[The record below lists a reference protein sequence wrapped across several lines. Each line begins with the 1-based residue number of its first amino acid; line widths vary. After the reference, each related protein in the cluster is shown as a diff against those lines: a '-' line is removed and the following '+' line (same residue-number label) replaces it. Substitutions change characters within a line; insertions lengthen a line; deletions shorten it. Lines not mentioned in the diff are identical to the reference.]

1 MSEDKKSRK
10 SKFFLFKF
18 RFEHIKRD
26 FIWPSKVKFNFSGY
40 FPGNSF
46 IMWPLQ
52 INFIIIFIVKNCL

>member
-26 FIWPSKVKFNFSGY
+26 VIWPSKVKFNFSGY

-46 IMWPLQ
+46 IM
-52 INFIIIFIVKNCL
+52 